1 MGDRDDRHGC
11 LLRVE
16 AQVNSEPSVFENI
29 RDACAVLARK
39 TAFAQLTVRHKVDSE
54 TATAISTEL
63 YLELKSLT
71 PEQVKER
78 GKK

>member
-1 MGDRDDRHGC
+1 MNDS
-11 LLRVE
+11 
-16 AQVNSEPSVFENI
+16 ATFETI

-54 TATAISTEL
+54 TAMAISTEL

-71 PEQVKER
+71 PEQVEARKKGDNNER
-78 GKK
+78 YNGS